1 METYYEKKIGALIS
15 ICLFR
20 FNPAI
25 VSFADENMKWNTRCA
40 IIITDTRH
48 MILMFA
54 MFMSS
59 AILFD
64 ITIFANRKRDDK
76 LG

>member
-1 METYYEKKIGALIS
+1 MG
-15 ICLFR
+15 
-20 FNPAI
+20 
-25 VSFADENMKWNTRCA
+25 A
-40 IIITDTRH
+40 IIIADTRH

-59 AILFD
+59 AILFG